1 MQRFKKILFVAD
13 PAVES
18 AAALKRAIA
27 LALEN
32 QASLTVVGV
41 VRDVPRGA
49 RMAITAVTPT
59 ELMDSVVSER
69 REQLKDM
76 VKLAISER
84 ELAISV
90 NVLVG
95 KAFLEIIREVIRD
108 DHDLVIKSAER
119 KPEAIRL
126 FGSTD
131 MHLMRK
137 CPCPVWII
145 KPTDHAHYRSILA
158 AVDQDSEDTVKDVLN
173 RQILE
178 VSTSL
183 AIAESSDLHI
193 VHAWTLAHENLLR
206 SQRLGHSDADIDAM
220 VEEEEHKRRRWLE
233 NLVNELGV
241 QDRKDAVDYLA
252 PQLHLEKG
260 NPRLEVPRLA
270 RELDVELIVMG
281 TVGRVGIPGFFMGN
295 TAEEI
300 LDQIDCSVLAI
311 KPPGFESPVSLN

>member
-1 MQRFKKILFVAD
+1 
-13 PAVES
+13 
-18 AAALKRAIA
+18 
-27 LALEN
+27 
-32 QASLTVVGV
+32 
-41 VRDVPRGA
+41 
-49 RMAITAVTPT
+49 
-59 ELMDSVVSER
+59 
-69 REQLKDM
+69 
-76 VKLAISER
+76 
-84 ELAISV
+84 
-90 NVLVG
+90 
-95 KAFLEIIREVIRD
+95 
-108 DHDLVIKSAER
+108 
-119 KPEAIRL
+119 
-126 FGSTD
+126 

-145 KPTDHAHYRSILA
+145 KPTDHVHYRRILA

-178 VSTSL
+178 MSTSL

-193 VHAWTLAHENLLR
+193 VHVWTLAHESLLR
-206 SQRLGHSDADIDAM
+206 SRRLGYSDADIDAM

-241 QDRKDAVDYLA
+241 QDRKDAVDYLE
-252 PQLHLEKG
+252 PHIHLEEG
-260 NPRLEVPRLA
+260 HPRLEVPRLA

-300 LDQIDCSVLAI
+300 LDQIDCSVVAI